1 MWKQKIHY
9 LEKEKDSFTNK
20 YKENLHM
27 LEQKAGLRNLI
38 LEKKLETIE
47 DNIEIKD
54 AQLKELI
61 KLSSID
67 PGALASMNNT
77 LEEIEL
83 IKGESINQLEEEL
96 KKLKESHINMIKTY
110 ESKLAEFGIPVEE
123 MGFEPLIPVDIQKSG

>member
-1 MWKQKIHY
+1 M
-9 LEKEKDSFTNK
+9 
-20 YKENLHM
+20 
-27 LEQKAGLRNLI
+27 
-38 LEKKLETIE
+38 
-47 DNIEIKD
+47 
-54 AQLKELI
+54 

-67 PGALASMNNT
+67 PSALANMNNT

-83 IKGESINQLEEEL
+83 MKGESINQLEEEL